1 MAKSSST
8 KNLYA
13 VLMVII
19 VVVALT
25 RPSCVDCRV
34 IVGSNL
40 VPENK
45 VVGLNNIDG
54 VSSSSSKASCS
65 NNIEGREQVYKL
77 ASGPSRKGTG
87 HK

>member
-25 RPSCVDCRV
+25 RPNCVDCRV

-54 VSSSSSKASCS
+54 VSSSSSKASS
-65 NNIEGREQVYKL
+65 NNNIKGREQVYKL

>member
-25 RPSCVDCRV
+25 RPNCVDCRV

-54 VSSSSSKASCS
+54 VSSSSSKASS
-65 NNIEGREQVYKL
+65 NNNIEGREQVYKL